1 MAVPDSTMENF
12 VEKVALD
19 IVSELA
25 NLQNSQK
32 DPNQYLKSNL
42 LKYSDDVEFF
52 LEVNARFSR
61 ALIVQNDEHFKHLS
75 WEKINF
81 TKHRFVIDA
90 NTMFSKKKDFPPKVA
105 FHFVIDPTA
114 CPDVYSLIYSKLLDT
129 VAHELHH
136 TLQIGKNREPFN
148 VNASSQKDRNAS
160 KKSYKYFLLPEEVES
175 MIVGMQNRS
184 RETNIPLDHIFMD
197 YLTPF
202 VKSAYISA
210 DECKEVMEAWVKQA
224 LENYPDANFSH
235 KVDKIIKNI

>member
-1 MAVPDSTMENF
+1 MMVSDSSMENL

-32 DPNQYLKSNL
+32 DPNKYLKSNL
-42 LKYSDDVEFF
+42 LKYSDVVDFF
-52 LEVNARFSR
+52 LEVNVRFSR

-81 TKHRFVIDA
+81 TKNKFIIDA
-90 NTMFSKKKDFPPKVA
+90 NTMFSKKKDFPAKIE

-136 TLQIGKNREPFN
+136 TIQIGKNREPFN
-148 VNASSQKDRNAS
+148 AVASSHDDRNSS

-175 MIVGMQNRS
+175 MVVGMNNRS
-184 RETNIPLDHIFMD
+184 KESNIPLDQIFMD

-202 VKSAYISA
+202 VKSAYITA
-210 DECKEVMEAWVKQA
+210 EECKEVMEVWVKHA
-224 LENYPDANFSH
+224 LESYPDAIFSH